1 MCFPGTSGSTRPKL
15 VDQEEWRTHAERWR
29 KSIDEGHGAH
39 AGGPARYFDGT
50 PFNPVE
56 AEIEKKIF
64 EILSW
69 IYAHLKD
76 LKA

>member
-1 MCFPGTSGSTRPKL
+1 MRSPRTP
-15 VDQEEWRTHAERWR
+15 RTHSERWR

-50 PFNPVE
+50 LFNPVE

-64 EILSW
+64 EIISW

-76 LKA
+76 LKG